1 MERYGDTGREFYS
14 RFAWADNA
22 KLDTVRTKGGGG
34 SGHAGETETSM
45 ILALRAQRLGL
56 PCPAC
61 MVLSGRACR

>member
-34 SGHAGETETSM
+34 SGHAGETEPSM
-45 ILALRAQRLGL
+45 ILALRAQRL
-56 PCPAC
+56 PCLRP
-61 MVLSGRACR
+61 L